1 MISIYFKI
9 HCKIP
14 QYILCCDF
22 NTWQQCKHQQI
33 FTGNHRHLNYPNTVS
48 VIKRAVWPT
57 VWSMSFYVL
66 VILENLCRKRKVL
79 GCSFVENFSLH
90 FCIWN
95 ERREVIAPM
104 QRSSDGLGVRAHHH
118 LPHAPEPKV
127 EFLVSLPHQGSVAV
141 PQPSKKMSFVAKF
154 GDQHII
160 LPM

>member
-33 FTGNHRHLNYPNTVS
+33 FTGNHRHLNYLNTVS

-90 FCIWN
+90 FCIRN
-95 ERREVIAPM
+95 ERCEVIAPM

-118 LPHAPEPKV
+118 LPHALEPKLSSWSPCHIRV
-127 EFLVSLPHQGSVAV
+127 QSLFLSLP
-141 PQPSKKMSFVAKF
+141 KKMSFAAKF
-154 GDQHII
+154 GDQHVI